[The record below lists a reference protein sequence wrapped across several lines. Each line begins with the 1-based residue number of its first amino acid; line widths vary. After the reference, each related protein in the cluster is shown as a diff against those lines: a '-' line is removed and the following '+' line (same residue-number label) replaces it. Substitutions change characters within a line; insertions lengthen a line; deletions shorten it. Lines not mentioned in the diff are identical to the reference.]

1 MSKTM
6 NKTLQTIEILNIVAF
21 LNEAIESKKI
31 DELSI
36 KARWAIKKSLKELLE
51 VDAKFKEFKEELESS
66 LKNDY
71 FMNDEKSEVTK
82 IIQKDENGQ
91 DVEVDGRKVKAE
103 YMPKYNQDLEDINTK
118 LREVLF
124 DDNDITIN
132 VFDVDSEID
141 KLPDDSKFTFEDL
154 EMLSVFDDKEDA

>member
-51 VDAKFKEFKEELESS
+51 VDAKFKEFKEELESG
-66 LKNDY
+66 LKNNY

-141 KLPDDSKFTFEDL
+141 KLSDDSKFTFEDL
-154 EMLSVFDDKEDA
+154 EMLSVFDNKEDA